1 VGVENIEENRRKYRQ
16 MLFTAH
22 GCDKY
27 LCGAILD
34 PETLDQKSDTGS
46 LFPDLLNSKGIIPGV
61 KPHLKTYV
69 LPGTIGDTV
78 MQGLDSLAD
87 RLKTYYA
94 KGARFTKWRA
104 PFDVDVATGRPTRFA
119 IESNMNDLA
128 RFALI
133 SQAEGMVPLVE
144 PDVMMKG
151 THTLEQAVYI
161 NTQIQSTLYRAMLE
175 AGVYM
180 EVHLFKIMRYMY
192 YKEFISMNMFMFI
205 YILFAYIYTHV
216 YLYVYKLVYMHINTY
231 IFMHIHK

>member
-1 VGVENIEENRRKYRQ
+1 MIIIELCCHHHIGTIGVRFEAVGVENIEENRRKYRQ

-34 PETLDQKSDTGS
+34 PETLDQKSDSGS
-46 LFPDLLNSKGIIPGV
+46 HFPELLSSKGIIPGV

-87 RLKTYYA
+87 RMKIYYG

-104 PFDVDVATGRPTRFA
+104 PFDVDVGCGRPTRFA
-119 IESNMNDLA
+119 IESNMKDLA

-161 NTQIQSTLYRAMLE
+161 NTQIQSTLYKAMLE

-180 EVHLFKIMRYMY
+180 EVHAWQIMR
-192 YKEFISMNMFMFI
+192 FITK
-205 YILFAYIYTHV
+205 IL
-216 YLYVYKLVYMHINTY
+216 LG
-231 IFMHIHK
+231 